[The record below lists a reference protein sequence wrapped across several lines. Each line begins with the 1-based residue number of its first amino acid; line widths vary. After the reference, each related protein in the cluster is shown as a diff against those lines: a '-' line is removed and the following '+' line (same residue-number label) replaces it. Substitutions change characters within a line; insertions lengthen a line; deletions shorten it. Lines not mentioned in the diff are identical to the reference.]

1 MRQGVLSAQAFD
13 FLFWRAMSLAVE
25 KLSVQ
30 LLGRAVLREV
40 SLRVEAG
47 EFWVILGPNGAGKS
61 TLLRA
66 MLGLIAFDGL
76 VSLDGQQV
84 ITLKR
89 ADIARRVAWVPQ
101 AVADDVA
108 FTGLELAM
116 MGRTA
121 WLPAL
126 ALPGEADFAQAQA
139 WLEAFGVGHLA
150 QRSMV
155 AVSGGERRLVGLAR
169 AMMQR
174 PTTILLDEPTAFLDW
189 SHQLAALRR
198 LKEETQRG
206 LAAVAV
212 LHDVN
217 AAMQVGTHALLL
229 KDGQVLAQGP
239 LHQVVT
245 SENLSQLYGLP
256 MTRVADANAGVLF
269 APSLGKLS

>member
-1 MRQGVLSAQAFD
+1 
-13 FLFWRAMSLAVE
+13 MSLVVE

-30 LLGRAVLREV
+30 LLGRAVLRDV
-40 SLRVEAG
+40 SLRVEPG
-47 EFWVILGPNGAGKS
+47 EFWTILGPNGAGKS

-66 MLGLIAFDGL
+66 MLGLIPFTGS
-76 VSLDGQQV
+76 VCVDGQPVQN
-84 ITLKR
+84 LPR

-126 ALPGEADFAQAQA
+126 GLPSEADFADAQA
-139 WLEAFGVGHLA
+139 WLDAFGVGHLA
-150 QRSMV
+150 QRRMV

-174 PTTILLDEPTAFLDW
+174 PKTILLDEPTAFLDL
-189 SHQLAALRR
+189 SHQRAALRR
-198 LKEETQRG
+198 LKEETKAG
-206 LAAVAV
+206 LAALAV

-217 AAMQVGTHALLL
+217 AAMHVCTHALLL
-229 KDGQVLAQGP
+229 KEGHVLAQGP
-239 LHQVVT
+239 LEQVVT
-245 SENLSQLYGLP
+245 GENLSQLYGLP
-256 MTRVADANAGVLF
+256 MTRVSDSSAGVLF
-269 APSLGKLS
+269 APSLAHQP